1 MDDRTG
7 HYSGWRIER
16 RLNCGRLF
24 DSVFRRIT
32 QYSLRPPGV
41 GQMYQQNS
49 VSQNPITPSVDPIQ
63 HPLRISPRPRA
74 SLEGADVSVVEDAS
88 AATSLNQLRSLVTE
102 LFRAL
107 DETLRENREGAEE
120 RLQRIAGLIGDVDA
134 QPQTTPTKIPQGG
147 LAPWQLRRVLS
158 HIEANLDT
166 TIRNTDLALLVHL
179 SPFYFNVA
187 FRRSTGNSPREY
199 IIRRRIERAQG
210 LMLSTDASLSDI
222 AITCGHADQPHFTRL
237 FKKVVGESP
246 AAWRRA
252 RANPRP

>member
-1 MDDRTG
+1 
-7 HYSGWRIER
+7 
-16 RLNCGRLF
+16 
-24 DSVFRRIT
+24 
-32 QYSLRPPGV
+32 
-41 GQMYQQNS
+41 
-49 VSQNPITPSVDPIQ
+49 
-63 HPLRISPRPRA
+63 
-74 SLEGADVSVVEDAS
+74 VVEDAS

-199 IIRRRIERAQG
+199 IIRRRIERIGNAPPQSEG
-210 LMLSTDASLSDI
+210 DGDESELLQQHSLYRPCLPGPPETQR
-222 AITCGHADQPHFTRL
+222 IT
-237 FKKVVGESP
+237 
-246 AAWRRA
+246 
-252 RANPRP
+252 